1 LRYGLGDALGDS
13 EALGAGVAESAAGK
27 VLKKPPPPKIS
38 GYAITAAIAIV
49 ATRTKRRGPRSF
61 ATARFGVNSCC
72 SVLMPLILAGSSE

>member
-38 GYAITAAIAIV
+38 G
-49 ATRTKRRGPRSF
+49 
-61 ATARFGVNSCC
+61 
-72 SVLMPLILAGSSE
+72 